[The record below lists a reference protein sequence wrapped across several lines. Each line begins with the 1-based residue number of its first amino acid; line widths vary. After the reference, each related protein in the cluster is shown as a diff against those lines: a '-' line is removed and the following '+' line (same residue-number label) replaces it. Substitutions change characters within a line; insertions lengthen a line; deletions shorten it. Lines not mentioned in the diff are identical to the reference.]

1 MCGLFVGVS
10 WYDTIAELTR
20 HPDLQVSERSKISR
34 FNFFLL
40 QKIGFLQ
47 HHGNDIGCERIQH
60 YYMFF
65 ATDRLPGVP
74 GEGNFWRKVS
84 FACKLH
90 FGGYGSM

>member
-20 HPDLQVSERSKISR
+20 HPDLQVNGANQSVII
-34 FNFFLL
+34 FFYRKL
-40 QKIGFLQ
+40 GFLQ
-47 HHGNDIGCERIQH
+47 HHGNDSMISGVKGFNIH
-60 YYMFF
+60 VFF
-65 ATDRLPGVP
+65 SDRSPGVP
-74 GEGNFWRKVS
+74 GEGSFWHKVS